1 MSAETL
7 ARSLHAGA
15 AMHSLRG
22 CRAARRAQ
30 QARRPPPGRGAASR
44 GAAVLALW
52 LALWLAPAAAAG
64 AADDAAKAAALQ
76 ACPTVEE
83 EIVDLNLLAEGL
95 KASSAVGLLEK
106 IRLKSAIDDLV
117 GRFKAFHAGA
127 THYTQAELQQQYDLL
142 LMRIAAHLQ
151 HKDQLLHGQLCNAW
165 ETIWLDLVDGERF
178 AKRAW

>member
-1 MSAETL
+1 MRAPGL
-7 ARSLHAGA
+7 RA
-15 AMHSLRG
+15 AVTMYFWRG
-22 CRAARRAQ
+22 CRAVRRAQ
-30 QARRPPPGRGAASR
+30 QARRRTTNRGAAFRSA
-44 GAAVLALW
+44 GALVLW
-52 LALWLAPAAAAG
+52 LALWLAPATTAG

-95 KASSAVGLLEK
+95 KGSSAVGLLEK

>member
-1 MSAETL
+1 MRAPGLL
-7 ARSLHAGA
+7 AGV
-15 AMHSLRG
+15 AMHSWRDR
-22 CRAARRAQ
+22 RAARRAL
-30 QARRPPPGRGAASR
+30 QARRMPPNRGAAFR
-44 GAAVLALW
+44 GAAALALW
-52 LALWLAPAAAAG
+52 IALWLAPAATAAAAG
-64 AADDAAKAAALQ
+64 AADDGAKAAALQ

-106 IRLKSAIDDLV
+106 IRLKSAIDDLI

-165 ETIWLDLVDGERF
+165 EAIWLDLVDGERF
-178 AKRAW
+178 GKRAW